1 MKKALIIFVKNP
13 EKGKVKTRLAKD
25 VGEEK
30 ALKVYNDLLAFSKSL
45 IYPELST
52 YVFHSPVLLEELFW
66 VSSNNKLQV
75 NGDLGVKMSSAISE
89 VLSDGNESV
98 IVIGSDCFE
107 ISQSHIKEA
116 FKALEKN
123 DLVIGPAKDG
133 GYYLVG
139 MNKLQTAIFDNM
151 PWSQSI
157 LTEETLKKADEL
169 NLKYEL
175 LEELS
180 DVDYVTDLP
189 KDYKL

>member
-30 ALKVYNDLLAFSKSL
+30 ALKVYNDLLVFSKSL
-45 IYPELST
+45 IYSELSS
-52 YVFHSPVLLEELFW
+52 YVFHSPALLKELFW
-66 VSSNNKLQV
+66 GDSNNKLQV

-107 ISQSHIKEA
+107 ISQSHIKQA

-123 DLVIGPAKDG
+123 DLVLGPAKDG

-139 MNKLQTAIFDNM
+139 MNKLQTAIFENM
-151 PWSQSI
+151 PWSQPS
-157 LTEETLKKADEL
+157 LMDETLKKADEL
-169 NLKYEL
+169 KLKYEL